1 MVANVQTSFFLPTSV
16 PILQPACF
24 FKEKKT
30 NFHFQIQMHLYCYKP
45 QSSQIGR
52 EDPQVKIIRWDLTL
66 SCVGHSFLI
75 CLCCLKDTNIYIFVL
90 KLLTEEDCEQ
100 RRCFVPVEL
109 LCVTFSRTV
118 SYVFSR

>member
-1 MVANVQTSFFLPTSV
+1 
-16 PILQPACF
+16 
-24 FKEKKT
+24 
-30 NFHFQIQMHLYCYKP
+30 MHSNNLKV

-75 CLCCLKDTNIYIFVL
+75 CLCCLKDTYIYICIYIYIYIYI